1 MIERRNIYSNC
12 INDIA
17 IEISLSSIWRKRI
30 FDLKKNEM
38 LQLSSKDK
46 DIIPEY
52 IRDIILDN
60 DLRFYI
66 QIVDSCE
73 EQFDEGLVIFRFCS
87 AEFSEIAAY
96 SGNNPEIQ

>member
-17 IEISLSSIWRKRI
+17 LEISLSSIWRKQI
-30 FDLKKNEM
+30 FDLDKNEI

>member
-1 MIERRNIYSNC
+1 MMKRRKIYSNC

-17 IEISLSSIWRKRI
+17 LEISLSSIWRKRI
-30 FDLKKNEM
+30 FDLDKNEI

-52 IRDIILDN
+52 IRDVILDK
-60 DLRFYI
+60 DLSFYI
-66 QIVDSCE
+66 RIVDSCE

-87 AEFSEIAAY
+87 AEFSEIEAY